1 MYLSALIAAA
11 FVVIG
16 IVPSYADANQT
27 ATSATFG
34 SRIVAAGMMDFG
46 SPPSGQIPILYND
59 HHVYAKPDVLRTSRV
74 LAALV
79 KNGTILVPLR
89 SMFEQMGATVSYDSA
104 TKGFTIQKSGASI
117 QLSLGKN
124 EAVINGESRPLDQG
138 PIMYHGVA
146 LVPIRVVSETMGA
159 YVEWVPSQRVAVV
172 RYLPATP
179 APTPAPTLPPTPPP
193 TPAPT
198 PKPGYLA
205 FLEGG
210 YTSGRAYNEF
220 ANDAKTGGG
229 SGTGNNGLF
238 SFVAAAAYLSDPWA
252 FKVNMRL
259 DQYNTTQNDFA
270 CSYTAPCPTPT
281 PIPIFSLV
289 TRQPLGAVRTQSV
302 SSDPFDPGCLTPF
315 AVATPNPNAAA
326 VTPVPVTDFTTL
338 DGGSCAVAPFK
349 DYAYQLDGRVE
360 YKVFDPRIYVG
371 LGYVHTANGHGYP
384 NYNGWGFGVEKL
396 PDFNSSPSNFTWHG
410 SAFYYPDAYGTYT
423 IQDPLSPNFGATF
436 RQEFGILVYD
446 AGADFNLG
454 QSPFYLYGGFS
465 GAYYHE
471 VKNAPVSQSYS
482 GPYIGVGFHI

>member
-1 MYLSALIAAA
+1 LRKMYLAALVAAV
-11 FVVIG
+11 FVVMG

-34 SRIVAAGMMDFG
+34 SNVVAAGMMDFG

-59 HHVYAKPDVLRTSRV
+59 HHVYAKPDVLRSSRV

-79 KNGTILVPLR
+79 RHGTILVPLR
-89 SMFEQMGATVSYDSA
+89 SMFEQMGATVSYDPA

-138 PIMYHGVA
+138 PIMYRGVA
-146 LVPIRVVSETMGA
+146 LVPIRVISETMGA

-179 APTPAPTLPPTPPP
+179 APTPTPTTAPTPPP
-193 TPAPT
+193 TPVPT

-210 YTSGRAYNEF
+210 YTAGRAYNEF
-220 ANDAKTGGG
+220 ANDAKTGGSSSGG
-229 SGTGNNGLF
+229 SSGKI
-238 SFVAAAAYLSDPWA
+238 SFVAAAAYLADPWA
-252 FKVNMRL
+252 FKANIRL
-259 DQYNTTQNDFA
+259 DQYDTTANDVT

-281 PIPIFSLV
+281 PIVGIGTISRAG
-289 TRQPLGAVRTQSV
+289 TVRTASA
-302 SSDPFDPGCLTPF
+302 DPFDQGCLTPLLG
-315 AVATPNPNAAA
+315 VVPPGDTATLP
-326 VTPVPVTDFTTL
+326 TTDFTTL
-338 DGGSCAVAPFK
+338 DGGYCAVQPFK

-360 YKVFDPRIYVG
+360 YKVLDPRIYIG
-371 LGYVHTANGHGYP
+371 LGYLHTANGHGYP

-396 PDFNSSPSNFTWHG
+396 PDFNQGSSSFTWHG
-410 SAFYYPDAYGTYT
+410 SAFYYPSAYGTYT

-446 AGADFNLG
+446 AGADLNLG
-454 QSPFYLYGGFS
+454 TSPFYLYGGFS

-471 VKNAPVSQSYS
+471 IKNAPISQTYS
-482 GPYIGVGFHI
+482 GPYIGLGFHI